1 MYIREVNFNDLEG
14 ILELYKQ
21 LHNNTM
27 PEKNERL
34 SALWESILKDDHH
47 HILVAEEHGKI
58 VSSCV
63 CIIIQNLTHCQQP
76 YALVENMITDQEH
89 RGRGYATACLKYA
102 REIAIQNQCYKI
114 MLLTSTKSEKTL
126 RFYENA
132 GFNSEDKTGFV
143 QWL

>member
-47 HILVAEEHGKI
+47 HILVAEEQGKI

-63 CIIIQNLTHCQQP
+63 CIIIPNLTHCQQP

-102 REIAIQNQCYKI
+102 REIAVQNHCYKM

-132 GFNSEDKTGFV
+132 GYNSEDKTGFV

>member
-47 HILVAEEHGKI
+47 HVLVAEEQDKI

-63 CIIIQNLTHCQQP
+63 CIIIPNLTHCQQP
-76 YALVENMITDQEH
+76 YALVENMVTDREH

-102 REIAIQNQCYKI
+102 REIAVQNRCYKM
-114 MLLTSTKSEKTL
+114 MLLTSAKSEKTL

-132 GFNSEDKTGFV
+132 GYNSEDKTGFV